1 MISIE
6 LLKLQKDLL
15 SIEVQRASKAISAYT
30 SDKRLPNGLL
40 PDEYKNDEYKDEY
53 KNDEYKALKRD
64 YDNAFQ
70 ALRNFNGAYGRL
82 LRKAR

>member
-40 PDEYKNDEYKDEY
+40 PDEYKNDEYK
-53 KNDEYKALKRD
+53 ALKRD

>member
-1 MISIE
+1 MTSIE
-6 LLKLQKDLL
+6 LLKLQKEMLH
-15 SIEVQRASKAISAYT
+15 IQVNAASAAIRDYT
-30 SDKRLPNGLL
+30 TGKRLTNGLL
-40 PDEYKNDEYKDEY
+40 PDEY